1 MGCRPAILIPFTL
14 YKATRLNLFG
24 LSEPM
29 PIGLGV
35 SVEKKGDPVADI
47 GSACSSSSC
56 LCHRRQRLCRAQ
68 GPHFAK
74 ALVGPRNQLFL
85 PLAILISAWM
95 LLVADTIGR
104 NILEPKDIPAG
115 IMIALIGAPYLMFL
129 LMKSRRKSIIFVK
142 AEDVFSFFCVCL
154 IIFKSLA
161 QRKLEHNISP
171 NCEI

>member
-1 MGCRPAILIPFTL
+1 MGFRPIILIPFTL

-24 LSEPM
+24 LSEPV

-35 SVEKKGDPVADI
+35 IVGKKGDPVAAI
-47 GSACSSSSC
+47 GFACSSSC

-74 ALVGPRNQLFL
+74 ALVGPRNQVFL
-85 PLAILISAWM
+85 PLAILIRAWL

-115 IMIALIGAPYLMFL
+115 IMIALIGAPYLLL

-142 AEDVFSFFCVCL
+142 AEDVFSFFCL
-154 IIFKSLA
+154 LYHLQISGAA
-161 QRKLEHNISP
+161 QIGT
-171 NCEI
+171 

>member
-24 LSEPM
+24 LSVPM

-47 GSACSSSSC
+47 GFACSSSSC

-95 LLVADTIGR
+95 LVADTIGR